1 MSELSVKWQKQFKIS
16 SYNVDNFQR
25 LTLPALCLF
34 FQEIAYEHAEH
45 LNFGY
50 NYLQS
55 VKKFWVLSRL
65 HVQVSQYPVWGDE
78 IVITT
83 WPRGMDGMFALRE
96 FLINKAD
103 GTPLAAATSSW
114 LVLDEERHFPQRID
128 PADFVEF
135 SKTKESALDMV
146 AEKLPKIEK
155 LTQAES
161 FTVKFSDVDL
171 NHHVNNGRYVQWALD
186 SLPLEVLLNRKV
198 SSFAVNFLGEASFQ
212 DKISIW
218 NATDDGTTFHI
229 SIVNETRNKEL
240 VKVRITLE

>member
-1 MSELSVKWQKQFKIS
+1 MSELSAKWQKQFKIS

-25 LTLPALCLF
+25 LTLPSLCLF

-50 NYLQS
+50 NYLKS

-65 HVQVSQYPVWGDE
+65 HVTITQYPVWGDE

-96 FLINKAD
+96 FLICKTD

-114 LVLDEERHFPQRID
+114 LVLDEDRHFPQRID

-146 AEKLPKIEK
+146 AEKLSKIEE

-161 FTVKFSDVDL
+161 FTVKYSDVDL

-186 SLPLEVLLNRKV
+186 SLPLEQLLNRKIKTLV
-198 SSFAVNFLGEASFQ
+198 VNFLGEASFQ
-212 DKISIW
+212 DTISLW
-218 NATDDGTTFHI
+218 NAAEGGSVFHI
-229 SIVNETRNKEL
+229 SLVNETRNKEL
-240 VKVRITLE
+240 VKVKVTLE